1 MQKLLIY
8 ILLLIIIGH
17 VLATNGIIPPLEN
30 ILILLAP
37 YQTMLRPL
45 LNDLSSLIIS
55 FLLSLPK
62 LISSIPF
69 HAINIW
75 YVLGFLFIV
84 AYFVEK
90 FRIIDNSLHQL
101 NKKIRSLF
109 QTSVRPSPGNSL
121 ENQKIEEL
129 LEKAALIKNL
139 LEDIK
144 SVSNVT
150 SRSKSIRRNEINID
164 KTTVSKTSKK
174 VKKKVAPAK
183 KAKKKVAPAK
193 KAKKKVESETTT
205 DEIINDENISQ
216 VDLARALVESNETAK
231 AMEILVRAVE
241 TGNEEEKHEAR
252 LLYMQIKK

>member
-8 ILLLIIIGH
+8 ILLLIITGH
-17 VLATNGIIPPLEN
+17 VLATNGIIPPLED
-30 ILILLAP
+30 ILILLSP

-45 LNDLSSLIIS
+45 LNDVSSLIIS
-55 FLLSLPK
+55 FFLSLPK

-183 KAKKKVAPAK
+183 KVKKKVAP
-193 KAKKKVESETTT
+193 ETTT

>member
-8 ILLLIIIGH
+8 ILLLIITGH
-17 VLATNGIIPPLEN
+17 VLATNGIIPPLED
-30 ILILLAP
+30 ILILLSP

-45 LNDLSSLIIS
+45 LNDVSPLIIS
-55 FLLSLPK
+55 FFLSLPK

-101 NKKIRSLF
+101 NKKIKSLF
-109 QTSVRPSPGNSL
+109 QTSVQPSSGNSL
-121 ENQKIEEL
+121 ANQKIEEL
-129 LEKAALIKNL
+129 LEKAMLIKNL

-144 SVSNVT
+144 STRNGIPNST
-150 SRSKSIRRNEINID
+150 SRSKSTRRNEINID
-164 KTTVSKTSKK
+164 KTTVNKTSKK
-174 VKKKVAPAK
+174 VKKKTKTV
-183 KAKKKVAPAK
+183 KKVK
-193 KAKKKVESETTT
+193 KNIEPETTT
-205 DEIINDENISQ
+205 EEIINDENISQ
-216 VDLARALVESNETAK
+216 IDLARALIESNETTK

>member
-1 MQKLLIY
+1 MNELQKLLIY
-8 ILLLIIIGH
+8 ILLLIIAGH

-30 ILILLAP
+30 ILILLVS

-45 LNDLSSLIIS
+45 LNDTSSLVIS

-75 YVLGFLFIV
+75 YVIGFLFITS
-84 AYFVEK
+84 YFVEK
-90 FRIIDNSLHQL
+90 FRTINNSLHQL
-101 NKKIRSLF
+101 NRKIKSLF
-109 QTSVRPSPGNSL
+109 QTSKPSPNISHA
-121 ENQKIEEL
+121 NKKIEEL

-144 SVSNVT
+144 SASNGIPNST
-150 SRSKSIRRNEINID
+150 SRSKSARRNETNID
-164 KTTVSKTSKK
+164 KNTVSKTSEK
-174 VKKKVAPAK
+174 VKNKTKRVEK
-183 KAKKKVAPAK
+183 IKKKI
-193 KAKKKVESETTT
+193 ESETTT
-205 DEIINDENISQ
+205 EEIINDQNISQ
-216 VDLARALVESNETAK
+216 IDLARALIESNETAK

-241 TGNEEEKHEAR
+241 AGNEEEKHEAR

>member
-17 VLATNGIIPPLEN
+17 TLVTNGIIPPLEN

-45 LNDLSSLIIS
+45 LNDASSLVIS

-75 YVLGFLFIV
+75 YALGFLFIIS
-84 AYFVEK
+84 YFIEK
-90 FRIIDNSLHQL
+90 FRTIDNSLHQL
-101 NKKIRSLF
+101 NKKIKSLF
-109 QTSVRPSPGNSL
+109 QTSVQPSPDNSL
-121 ENQKIEEL
+121 ANQKVEEL

-144 SVSNVT
+144 SVTNDIPNST
-150 SRSKSIRRNEINID
+150 
-164 KTTVSKTSKK
+164 SKTSKK
-174 VKKKVAPAK
+174 VKKKVEPVK
-183 KAKKKVAPAK
+183 KVKKKVK
-193 KAKKKVESETTT
+193 SVKKVKKNIELEATT

-216 VDLARALVESNETAK
+216 IDLARALIESNETAK
-231 AMEILVRAVE
+231 AMEILVKAVE
-241 TGNEEEKHEAR
+241 TGNEEEKHEAK

>member
-45 LNDLSSLIIS
+45 LNDTSSLVIS

-84 AYFVEK
+84 SYFFEK
-90 FRIIDNSLHQL
+90 FRTINNSLHQL
-101 NKKIRSLF
+101 NRKIKSLF
-109 QTSVRPSPGNSL
+109 QTSVQPSSDNSL
-121 ENQKIEEL
+121 ANQKIEEL

-144 SVSNVT
+144 SASNGISNST
-150 SRSKSIRRNEINID
+150 PRAKSMRRNEINAD
-164 KTTVSKTSKK
+164 KSTVRKTSKK
-174 VKKKVAPAK
+174 VKKKIKPV
-183 KAKKKVAPAK
+183 KKV
-193 KAKKKVESETTT
+193 KKKVEPETTT

-216 VDLARALVESNETAK
+216 IDLARALIESNETAK

-241 TGNEEEKHEAR
+241 AGNEEEKHEAR

>member
-45 LNDLSSLIIS
+45 LNDMSSLVIS

-84 AYFVEK
+84 SYFFEK
-90 FRIIDNSLHQL
+90 FRTINNSLHQL
-101 NKKIRSLF
+101 NRKIKSLF
-109 QTSVRPSPGNSL
+109 RNFVEPSSGNSL
-121 ENQKIEEL
+121 ANQKIEEL

-144 SVSNVT
+144 SASNGISDST
-150 SRSKSIRRNEINID
+150 SRSKSMRRNEINID
-164 KTTVSKTSKK
+164 KTTVRKTSKK
-174 VKKKVAPAK
+174 VKKKIKPV
-183 KAKKKVAPAK
+183 KKV
-193 KAKKKVESETTT
+193 KKKVEPETTA

-216 VDLARALVESNETAK
+216 IDLARALIESNETAK

-241 TGNEEEKHEAR
+241 TGSEEEKHEAR

>member
-1 MQKLLIY
+1 LQKLLIY

-45 LNDLSSLIIS
+45 LNDTSSLIIS

-62 LISSIPF
+62 LIISIPF

-84 AYFVEK
+84 SYFFEK
-90 FRIIDNSLHQL
+90 FRTINNSLHQL
-101 NKKIRSLF
+101 NRKIKSLF
-109 QTSVRPSPGNSL
+109 QTSVQPSSDNSL
-121 ENQKIEEL
+121 ANQKIEEL

-144 SVSNVT
+144 SASNGISNST
-150 SRSKSIRRNEINID
+150 PRAKSMRRNEINAD
-164 KTTVSKTSKK
+164 KSTVRKTSKK
-174 VKKKVAPAK
+174 VKKKIKPV
-183 KAKKKVAPAK
+183 KKV
-193 KAKKKVESETTT
+193 KKKVEPETTT

-216 VDLARALVESNETAK
+216 VDLARALIESNETAK
-231 AMEILVRAVE
+231 AMEILVKAVE

>member
-45 LNDLSSLIIS
+45 LNDTSSLIIS

-62 LISSIPF
+62 LIISIPF

-84 AYFVEK
+84 SYFFEK
-90 FRIIDNSLHQL
+90 FRTINNSLHQL
-101 NKKIRSLF
+101 NRKIKSLF
-109 QTSVRPSPGNSL
+109 QTSVQPSSDNSL
-121 ENQKIEEL
+121 ANQKIEEL

-144 SVSNVT
+144 SASNGISNST
-150 SRSKSIRRNEINID
+150 PRAKSMRRNEINAD
-164 KTTVSKTSKK
+164 KSTVRKTSKK
-174 VKKKVAPAK
+174 VKKKIKPV
-183 KAKKKVAPAK
+183 KKV
-193 KAKKKVESETTT
+193 KKKVEPETTT

-216 VDLARALVESNETAK
+216 VDLARALIESNETAK
-231 AMEILVRAVE
+231 AVEILVRAVE

>member
-1 MQKLLIY
+1 LQKLLIY

-45 LNDLSSLIIS
+45 LNDTSSLIIS

-62 LISSIPF
+62 LIISIPF

-84 AYFVEK
+84 SYFFEK
-90 FRIIDNSLHQL
+90 FRTINNSLHQL
-101 NKKIRSLF
+101 NRKIRSLF
-109 QTSVRPSPGNSL
+109 QTSVQPSSDNSL
-121 ENQKIEEL
+121 ANQKIEEL

-144 SVSNVT
+144 SASNGISNST
-150 SRSKSIRRNEINID
+150 PRAKSMRRNEINAD
-164 KTTVSKTSKK
+164 KSTVRKTSKK
-174 VKKKVAPAK
+174 VKKKIKPV
-183 KAKKKVAPAK
+183 KKV
-193 KAKKKVESETTT
+193 KKKVEPETTT

-216 VDLARALVESNETAK
+216 VDLARALIESNETAK
-231 AMEILVRAVE
+231 AMEILVKAVE

>member
-45 LNDLSSLIIS
+45 LNDTSSLVIS

-75 YVLGFLFIV
+75 YVLGFLFITS
-84 AYFVEK
+84 YFVEK
-90 FRIIDNSLHQL
+90 FRTIDNSLHQL
-101 NKKIRSLF
+101 NRKIKSLF
-109 QTSVRPSPGNSL
+109 QTSKSSPGNSL
-121 ENQKIEEL
+121 ENKKIEEL
-129 LEKAALIKNL
+129 LEKASLIKNL

-144 SVSNVT
+144 SASNGIPNST
-150 SRSKSIRRNEINID
+150 SRSKSARRNE
-164 KTTVSKTSKK
+164 TTVSKTSKK
-174 VKKKVAPAK
+174 VKKKTKPAK
-183 KAKKKVAPAK
+183 KVKKKI
-193 KAKKKVESETTT
+193 ESETTT
-205 DEIINDENISQ
+205 EEIINDENISQ
-216 VDLARALVESNETAK
+216 IDLARALIESNEIAK

-241 TGNEEEKHEAR
+241 TGNEEEKHEAK

>member
-1 MQKLLIY
+1 LQKLIIY

-17 VLATNGIIPPLEN
+17 VLVTKGIIPPLEN

-45 LNDLSSLIIS
+45 LNDASSLVIS

-75 YVLGFLFIV
+75 YVLGFLFIT

-90 FRIIDNSLHQL
+90 FRTIDNSLHQL
-101 NKKIRSLF
+101 NLKIKSLF
-109 QTSVRPSPGNSL
+109 QTSVKPSPDNSL
-121 ENQKIEEL
+121 ANQKVEEL

-144 SVSNVT
+144 SVTNGIPNST
-150 SRSKSIRRNEINID
+150 
-164 KTTVSKTSKK
+164 SKTSKK
-174 VKKKVAPAK
+174 VKKKVEPVK
-183 KAKKKVAPAK
+183 KVKKKVKPV
-193 KAKKKVESETTT
+193 KKVKKNIEPEATT

-216 VDLARALVESNETAK
+216 IDLARALIESNETAK

-241 TGNEEEKHEAR
+241 IGSEEEKHEAR
-252 LLYMQIKK
+252 LLYMQTKK

>member
-1 MQKLLIY
+1 LQKLLIY

-30 ILILLAP
+30 ILILLAT

-45 LNDLSSLIIS
+45 LNDTSSLVIS

-69 HAINIW
+69 HVINIW
-75 YVLGFLFIV
+75 YVLGFLFIIS
-84 AYFVEK
+84 YFVEK
-90 FRIIDNSLHQL
+90 FRIINNSLHQL
-101 NKKIRSLF
+101 NRKIKGLF
-109 QTSVRPSPGNSL
+109 RNFVKPSAGNSL
-121 ENQKIEEL
+121 ANQKIEEL

-144 SVSNVT
+144 SASNGIPDST
-150 SRSKSIRRNEINID
+150 SRSKSTRRNEINID
-164 KTTVSKTSKK
+164 KTTVRKTSKKIKKKIKPVKK
-174 VKKKVAPAK
+174 VKKKVEP
-183 KAKKKVAPAK
+183 
-193 KAKKKVESETTT
+193 ETTT

-216 VDLARALVESNETAK
+216 IDLARALIESNETAK

-241 TGNEEEKHEAR
+241 AGNEEEKHEAR

>member
-45 LNDLSSLIIS
+45 LNDTSSLVIS
-55 FLLSLPK
+55 FFLSLPK

-75 YVLGFLFIV
+75 YVLGFLFIIS
-84 AYFVEK
+84 YFVEK
-90 FRIIDNSLHQL
+90 FRTINNSLHQL
-101 NKKIRSLF
+101 NRKIKSLF
-109 QTSVRPSPGNSL
+109 RNFVKPSAGNSL
-121 ENQKIEEL
+121 ANQKIEEL

-144 SVSNVT
+144 SASNGIPDST
-150 SRSKSIRRNEINID
+150 SRSKSTRRNEINID
-164 KTTVSKTSKK
+164 KTTVRKTSKKIKKKIKPVKK
-174 VKKKVAPAK
+174 VKKKVEP
-183 KAKKKVAPAK
+183 
-193 KAKKKVESETTT
+193 ETTT

-216 VDLARALVESNETAK
+216 IDLARALIESNETAK

-241 TGNEEEKHEAR
+241 AGNEEEKHEAR

>member
-8 ILLLIIIGH
+8 ILLLIITGH
-17 VLATNGIIPPLEN
+17 VLATNGIIPPLED
-30 ILILLAP
+30 ILILLSP

-45 LNDLSSLIIS
+45 LNDVSSLIIS
-55 FLLSLPK
+55 FFLSLPK

-101 NKKIRSLF
+101 NKKIKSLF
-109 QTSVRPSPGNSL
+109 QTSVQPSSGNSL
-121 ENQKIEEL
+121 ANQKIEEL
-129 LEKAALIKNL
+129 LEKAMLIKNL

-144 SVSNVT
+144 STSNGIPNST
-150 SRSKSIRRNEINID
+150 SRSKSTRRNEINID
-164 KTTVSKTSKK
+164 KTTVNKTSKK
-174 VKKKVAPAK
+174 VKKKTKTV
-183 KAKKKVAPAK
+183 KKVK
-193 KAKKKVESETTT
+193 KNIEPETTT
-205 DEIINDENISQ
+205 EEIINDENISQ
-216 VDLARALVESNETAK
+216 IDLARALIESNETTK

>member
-1 MQKLLIY
+1 LQKLLIY

-17 VLATNGIIPPLEN
+17 VLTANGIIPPLEN
-30 ILILLAP
+30 ILVLLTA

-45 LNDLSSLIIS
+45 LNDISSQVIS

-62 LISSIPF
+62 LITSIPF
-69 HAINIW
+69 HTINIW
-75 YVLGFLFIV
+75 YVLGFLFII

-90 FRIIDNSLHQL
+90 FRTIDNSLHQL
-101 NKKIRSLF
+101 NRKIKSLF
-109 QTSVRPSPGNSL
+109 QTSVQPSSDNSL
-121 ENQKIEEL
+121 ANKKVEEL

-144 SVSNVT
+144 SASNGFLNST
-150 SRSKSIRRNEINID
+150 PRSKSIRRNGANNEITDNSNVSDNIE

-174 VKKKVAPAK
+174 VKNNI
-183 KAKKKVAPAK
+183 
-193 KAKKKVESETTT
+193 ETETTT
-205 DEIINDENISQ
+205 EEIINDENISQ
-216 VDLARALVESNETAK
+216 IDLARALIESNETVK

-241 TGNEEEKHEAR
+241 TGDEEEKHEAR

>member
-45 LNDLSSLIIS
+45 LNDMSSLVIS

-84 AYFVEK
+84 SYFFEK
-90 FRIIDNSLHQL
+90 FRTINNSLHQL
-101 NKKIRSLF
+101 NRKIKSLF
-109 QTSVRPSPGNSL
+109 RNFVEPSSGNSL
-121 ENQKIEEL
+121 ANQKIEEL

-144 SVSNVT
+144 SASNGISDST
-150 SRSKSIRRNEINID
+150 SRSKSMRRNEINID
-164 KTTVSKTSKK
+164 KTTVRKTSKK
-174 VKKKVAPAK
+174 VKKKIKPV
-183 KAKKKVAPAK
+183 KKV
-193 KAKKKVESETTT
+193 KKKVEPETTT

-216 VDLARALVESNETAK
+216 IDLARALIESNETAK

-241 TGNEEEKHEAR
+241 TGSEEEKHEAR
-252 LLYMQIKK
+252 LLYMQTKK

>member
-45 LNDLSSLIIS
+45 LNDASSLVIS

-84 AYFVEK
+84 SYFFEK
-90 FRIIDNSLHQL
+90 FRTINNSLHQL
-101 NKKIRSLF
+101 NRKIKSLF
-109 QTSVRPSPGNSL
+109 RNFVEPSSGNSL
-121 ENQKIEEL
+121 ANQKIEEL

-144 SVSNVT
+144 SASNGISDST
-150 SRSKSIRRNEINID
+150 SRSKSTRRNEINID
-164 KTTVSKTSKK
+164 KTTVRKTSKK
-174 VKKKVAPAK
+174 VKKKIKPV
-183 KAKKKVAPAK
+183 KKV
-193 KAKKKVESETTT
+193 KKKVEPETTT

-216 VDLARALVESNETAK
+216 IDLARALIESNETAK

-241 TGNEEEKHEAR
+241 TGSEEEKHEAR
-252 LLYMQIKK
+252 LLYMQTKK

>member
-75 YVLGFLFIV
+75 YVLGFLFIT

-90 FRIIDNSLHQL
+90 FRTIDNSLHQL

-183 KAKKKVAPAK
+183 KAKKKV
-193 KAKKKVESETTT
+193 ESETTT

>member
-45 LNDLSSLIIS
+45 LNDTSSLITS

-62 LISSIPF
+62 LIISIPF

-84 AYFVEK
+84 SYFFEK
-90 FRIIDNSLHQL
+90 FRTINNSLHQL
-101 NKKIRSLF
+101 NRKIKSLF
-109 QTSVRPSPGNSL
+109 QTSVQPSSDNSL
-121 ENQKIEEL
+121 ANQKIEEL

-144 SVSNVT
+144 SASNGISNST
-150 SRSKSIRRNEINID
+150 PRAKSMRRNEINAD
-164 KTTVSKTSKK
+164 KSTVKKTSKK
-174 VKKKVAPAK
+174 VKKKIKPV
-183 KAKKKVAPAK
+183 KKV
-193 KAKKKVESETTT
+193 KKKVEPETTT

-216 VDLARALVESNETAK
+216 VDLARALIESNETAK
-231 AMEILVRAVE
+231 AMEILVKAVE

>member
-45 LNDLSSLIIS
+45 LNDLSSLVIS

-69 HAINIW
+69 HTINIW
-75 YVLGFLFIV
+75 YVLGFLFIT

-90 FRIIDNSLHQL
+90 FRTIDNSLHQL

-174 VKKKVAPAK
+174 VKKKVEP
-183 KAKKKVAPAK
+183 
-193 KAKKKVESETTT
+193 ETTT

-231 AMEILVRAVE
+231 AMEILVKAVE
-241 TGNEEEKHEAR
+241 TGNEEEKHEAK

>member
-75 YVLGFLFIV
+75 YVLGFLFIT

-90 FRIIDNSLHQL
+90 FRTIDNSLHQL

-193 KAKKKVESETTT
+193 KKVESETTT

>member
-30 ILILLAP
+30 ILILLAS

-45 LNDLSSLIIS
+45 LNDLSSLVIS

-69 HAINIW
+69 HTINIW
-75 YVLGFLFIV
+75 YVLGFLFIT

-90 FRIIDNSLHQL
+90 FRTIDNSLHQL

-174 VKKKVAPAK
+174 VKKKVAPVK
-183 KAKKKVAPAK
+183 KVKKKVAP
-193 KAKKKVESETTT
+193 ETTT

>member
-1 MQKLLIY
+1 LQKLLIY

-17 VLATNGIIPPLEN
+17 VLTTNGIIPPLEN

-45 LNDLSSLIIS
+45 LNDISSLVIS

-75 YVLGFLFIV
+75 YVLGFLFIIS
-84 AYFVEK
+84 YFVEK
-90 FRIIDNSLHQL
+90 FRTINNSLHQL
-101 NKKIRSLF
+101 NRKIKSLF
-109 QTSVRPSPGNSL
+109 RNFVKPSSGNSL
-121 ENQKIEEL
+121 ANKKIEEL

-144 SVSNVT
+144 SASNGIPGST
-150 SRSKSIRRNEINID
+150 SRLKSIRRNEINID
-164 KTTVSKTSKK
+164 KTTVSETSKKIKNKIKPVKK
-174 VKKKVAPAK
+174 VKKKVEP
-183 KAKKKVAPAK
+183 
-193 KAKKKVESETTT
+193 ETTT

-216 VDLARALVESNETAK
+216 IDLARALIESNETAK

-241 TGNEEEKHEAR
+241 IGNEEEKHEAR

>member
-69 HAINIW
+69 HTINIW
-75 YVLGFLFIV
+75 YVLGFLFIT

-90 FRIIDNSLHQL
+90 FRTIDNSLHQL

-193 KAKKKVESETTT
+193 KKVESETTT

>member
-1 MQKLLIY
+1 LQKLLIY

-30 ILILLAP
+30 ILILLAS

-45 LNDLSSLIIS
+45 LNDMSSLVIS

-84 AYFVEK
+84 SYFFEK
-90 FRIIDNSLHQL
+90 FRTINNSLHQL
-101 NKKIRSLF
+101 NKKIKSLF
-109 QTSVRPSPGNSL
+109 RNFVQPSSGNNL
-121 ENQKIEEL
+121 ANKKIEEL

-144 SVSNVT
+144 SASNGIPDST
-150 SRSKSIRRNEINID
+150 SRSKSTRRNEINID
-164 KTTVSKTSKK
+164 KTTVRKTSKKIKKKIKPVKK
-174 VKKKVAPAK
+174 VKKKVEP
-183 KAKKKVAPAK
+183 
-193 KAKKKVESETTT
+193 ETTT

-216 VDLARALVESNETAK
+216 IDLARALIESNETAK